1 MSYRK
6 VLFLS
11 ASALAVALSAQAVP
25 PGASPGPDVRYAT
38 DAYPGFDSEDEIIKP
53 SRKTPRWFRW
63 FTGPEKDTAAEQLAY
78 AASLESEEEWSDAR
92 KEYDALV
99 REWPTAPEAAKAQKA
114 VADIL
119 LSHELDYEASFV
131 ERRYLLDFYS
141 SQCDYDAEAETLFK
155 TAELMREEG
164 KTVLYFRFDN
174 TVDVRRAYEAVVLRA
189 PGASFTPGAMLTI
202 AGLREDEDKQEFAVS
217 VYENLRN
224 LHPKSPEAAEA
235 LYREARARMVVF
247 NRCEYNRD
255 RVLDTIAF
263 MRLALSL
270 GSLND
275 TQKTEVQGYLAE
287 TTQLLEDEA
296 YKAAKFYDSR
306 TRTKRSAINAYERF
320 LSEYPAS
327 DRAAE
332 VRRRLFELQGSASD
346 TIKEEGNE

>member
-1 MSYRK
+1 MSYRRK
-6 VLFLS
+6 VLLLS
-11 ASALAVALSAQAVP
+11 AAALAVALSAQAVP
-25 PGASPGPDVRYAT
+25 PGTSPGPGVRYAT

-53 SRKTPRWFRW
+53 SRKTPRWFHW
-63 FTGPEKDTAAEQLAY
+63 LTGPEKDTVAEQFAY
-78 AASLESEEEWSDAR
+78 AASLGIEEKWSDAR

-114 VADIL
+114 IADIL
-119 LSHELDYEASFV
+119 LEHELDYEASFA

-202 AGLREDEDKQEFAVS
+202 AKLREDEGKQEVAVT

-224 LHPKSPEAAEA
+224 LHPRSSEA
-235 LYREARARMVVF
+235 REAVYLEAKARMVVLH
-247 NRCEYNRD
+247 RCEYNRD
-255 RVLDTIAF
+255 RVRDTIAF
-263 MRLALSL
+263 MRLALSTGGL
-270 GSLND
+270 D
-275 TQKTEVQGYLAE
+275 DVRKAEVQGYLAE
-287 TTQLLEDEA
+287 ATGLLEEEA

-306 TRTKRSAINAYERF
+306 TRTRRSAINAYERF
-320 LSEYPAS
+320 LGEHPAS
-327 DRAAE
+327 DRAPE
-332 VRRRLFELQGSASD
+332 VRRRLFELQESASGANQ
-346 TIKEEGNE
+346 EEVK